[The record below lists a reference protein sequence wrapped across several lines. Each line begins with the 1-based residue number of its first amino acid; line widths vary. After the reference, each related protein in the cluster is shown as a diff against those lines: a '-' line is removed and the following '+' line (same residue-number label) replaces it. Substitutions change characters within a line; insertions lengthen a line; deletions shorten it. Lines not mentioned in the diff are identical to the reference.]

1 MSLRV
6 HLRQA
11 PTRASIL
18 LLIGGALIGLTALGL
33 TVRVPGELEIAS
45 RSRLGFFVVVVSASG
60 LLYLAAVAV
69 VLHGPAQRRLLWIV
83 LVVAAAARLLVL
95 PPAPFLST
103 DIYRYVW
110 DGRVQGAGINPY
122 RYVPDA
128 PELASLRDAE
138 LFPKINRAKYAPT
151 VYPPVAQA
159 VFFLVTQVSPTVLAM
174 KIAMVSCEAVAI
186 AAVIKLLGLL
196 GLPRER
202 VLIYAW
208 NPLTIWEFG
217 GNGHVDAVAIGFI
230 ALALLA
236 RARGRMALTGA
247 ALGAA
252 ILVKFLPAVLLPAFW
267 RRWDLRLP
275 AACAGVIAASYLIYI
290 GVGWKVLGFLPR
302 YGVEEGYRMG
312 DGFYF
317 LLALRHIAVAPA
329 VSLYLAGVVALF
341 AALAFWMVFLREPPR
356 DAGSEA
362 LAVARNALILAA
374 ALMVT
379 ITPHYAWYYAWL
391 ALPACLC
398 PSLSVLYLTLASF
411 LLYFDPGHDQ
421 LFWSG
426 MLYGPFL
433 AVALA
438 ELWWHRRGDMMPLPR
453 TLGRNP

>member
-18 LLIGGALIGLTALGL
+18 LLIGGALIALTALGL

-45 RSRLGFFVVVVSASG
+45 RSRLDFFVAVASASG
-60 LLYLAAVAV
+60 LLYLAATAL
-69 VLHGPAQRRLLWIV
+69 VLRGPAQRRLLWIV
-83 LVVAAAARLLVL
+83 LIVAGIARLLVL

-122 RYVPDA
+122 RYVPGA

-138 LFPKINRAKYAPT
+138 LFPKINRAHYAPT

-159 VFFLVTQVSPTVLAM
+159 VFFLVTEISPTVLAM
-174 KIAMVSCEAVAI
+174 KSAMVLCEAVAI
-186 AAVIKLLGLL
+186 AAVIKLLGIL

-208 NPLTIWEFG
+208 NPLAIWEFA
-217 GNGHVDAVAIGFI
+217 GNGHVDAVAIGLI

-267 RRWDLRLP
+267 RRWDIKLP
-275 AACAGVIAASYLIYI
+275 AAGTAVIAAFYLLYV

-302 YGVEEGYRMG
+302 YGAEEGYRAG
-312 DGFYF
+312 DGFYY

-329 VSLYLAGVVALF
+329 VSLYLAAVVALF
-341 AALAFWMVFLREPPR
+341 AALAFWMVFLREPQR
-356 DAGSEA
+356 DPGSDT
-362 LAVARNALILAA
+362 LAVAQNALILAA
-374 ALMVT
+374 ILMVT

-391 ALPACLC
+391 ALPACLY

-411 LLYFDPGHDQ
+411 LLYFDPGHET
-421 LFWSG
+421 LLWPG

-433 AVALA
+433 VLALA
-438 ELWWHRRGDMMPLPR
+438 ELWWRRKGDMIPLPR
-453 TLGRNP
+453 TLGRSP